1 MITSYGRNNR
11 DHIKIFQDIFFKN
24 NLTQNSFYDPRMS
37 TEKLGRNFSAFL
49 YEKNRKKL
57 LVLLDIDDGSG
68 GTPSDCKIVWST
80 LFELQQHYKPHD
92 MMVLKSQVHPNPE
105 YNQFYPFKE
114 DVYPIGIF
122 SNDPEKVFD
131 VREKFSEPEIQDI
144 DVFYA
149 GGMKHAK
156 NRPYCWPKN
165 RDIRKWWSGSSIRGY
180 KKLLEIKDERPDIK
194 FALFDESL
202 PANEFY
208 SLMKRSKIC
217 IDLPGVG
224 LSSRKFYECMVFGKC
239 VLSLKQQ
246 FTPWPCEENIHYSSM
261 GEDLDYE
268 TMETKIDLLL
278 KNDDVRKVIEKN
290 VSSISKDLR
299 IASMI
304 TRVEKIINQKI
315 DSIESTVIQY

>member
-1 MITSYGRNNR
+1 MITSYGKNNR
-11 DHIKIFQDIFFKN
+11 DQIQVFQECLLKN
-24 NLTQNSFYDPRMS
+24 NITKNSVYDPRMS

-49 YEKNRKKL
+49 YEKNNKKL

-122 SNDPEKVFD
+122 SNDPQKVFD
-131 VREKFSEPEIQDI
+131 VREKFSKPEIQDI

-149 GGMKHAK
+149 GGIKHAK

-180 KKLLEIKDERPDIK
+180 KKLLEIRDKRPDIK

-208 SLMKRSKIC
+208 SLMRRSKIC

-224 LSSRKFYECMVFGKC
+224 LSSRKFYECMVFEKC
-239 VLSLKQQ
+239 ILCLKQQ
-246 FTPWPCEENIHYSSM
+246 FAPWPCEEDVHYSSM

-268 TMETKIDLLL
+268 MMESKIDLLL
-278 KNDDVRKVIEKN
+278 KHDDVRKTIEKN
-290 VSSISKDLR
+290 VSSISNDLTLT
-299 IASMI
+299 SMI

-315 DSIESTVIQY
+315 DSIESIVIQY

>member
-1 MITSYGRNNR
+1 MISYFGSNNR
-11 DHIKIFQDIFFKN
+11 DQIQVFQERLLKN
-24 NLTQNSFYDPRMS
+24 NVTKNSVYDPRMS

-49 YEKNRKKL
+49 YEKNNKKL
-57 LVLLDIDDGSG
+57 LVLLDVDDGSG

-122 SNDPEKVFD
+122 SNDPQKVFD
-131 VREKFSEPEIQDI
+131 VREKFSKPEIQDI

-149 GGMKHAK
+149 GGIKHAK

-165 RDIRKWWSGSSIRGY
+165 RDIRKWWSGSSISGY
-180 KKLLEIKDERPDIK
+180 KKLLEIRDKRPDIK

-208 SLMKRSKIC
+208 SLMRRSKIC

-224 LSSRKFYECMVFGKC
+224 LSSRKFYECMVFEKC
-239 VLSLKQQ
+239 ILCLKQQ
-246 FTPWPCEENIHYSSM
+246 FTPWSCEEDVHYSSM

-268 TMETKIDLLL
+268 IMESKIDLLL
-278 KNDDVRKVIEKN
+278 KHDDVRKIIEKN
-290 VSSISKDLR
+290 VSSVLNDLTLS
-299 IASMI
+299 SMI

-315 DSIESTVIQY
+315 DSIESIVIQY